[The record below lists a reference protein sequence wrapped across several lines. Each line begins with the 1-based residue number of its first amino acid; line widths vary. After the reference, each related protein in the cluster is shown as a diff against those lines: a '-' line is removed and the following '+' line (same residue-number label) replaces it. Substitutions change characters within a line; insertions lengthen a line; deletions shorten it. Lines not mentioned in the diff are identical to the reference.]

1 MKQKSNKKHPE
12 GEKNKQTG
20 RQKTGAQ
27 SNIKHSQSN
36 LSANGAERALERT
49 LPAHRAERNAWA
61 PGQERNAWAHGA
73 ERTAWAPG
81 AERALEQTLSAHGAE
96 RALERTRNP
105 EYLRSAR
112 RLNHRQARWAL
123 FFTRFHF
130 TVTYRPGSKNTKADS
145 LSRQFE
151 STLQPLS
158 PDPILPTT
166 LIVAL
171 VQWDVMTEIA
181 ETQGTDPIP
190 TECAPNKTSVPPSL
204 RTRVI
209 QQVHDLPSFGHPEIT
224 ASIQILSNKFWWSTL
239 RTDIIALIKNC
250 VTCNTSKS
258 SKPMPAGLL
267 QPLPAPQRPWF
278 HIAIDFITD
287 LPNSNSNT
295 TILTVI
301 DRFSKSCRL
310 IPIPKLPI
318 ALETADVL
326 CSYVFRLFGLPDDI
340 VSNRGPQFTSRV
352 WTAFFSFLWLSSGTS
367 GYHPE
372 SNGKTER
379 LNQEVTRFRRSYCH
393 RNQAD
398 WSIYL
403 FWAEYIQ
410 NLLHKTST

>member
-1 MKQKSNKKHPE
+1 MKTAFEEWRHWLE
-12 GEKNKQTG
+12 GSRFPFSVFTD
-20 RQKTGAQ
+20 
-27 SNIKHSQSN
+27 H
-36 LSANGAERALERT
+36 
-49 LPAHRAERNAWA
+49 
-61 PGQERNAWAHGA
+61 
-73 ERTAWAPG
+73 
-81 AERALEQTLSAHGAE
+81 
-96 RALERTRNP
+96 RNP

-130 TVTYRPGSKNTKADS
+130 TVTYRPGSKNTKVDS

-258 SKPMPAGLL
+258 FKPMPAGLL

-301 DRFSKSCRL
+301 DHFSKSCRL

-398 WSIYL
+398 WSRYL